1 MRHAAAR
8 NDTICLA
15 HALGVAFLVC
25 RSIPGEG
32 TMHFLASKG
41 WWHGA
46 IGVALGAVMAW
57 AAPALAQKTEL
68 LVYTAL
74 ETDQIKAYEEA
85 FYKAVPDVDVK
96 WVRDSTGVITA
107 KLLAEKA
114 NPQADLVVGTSAS
127 SLAVFANEGMLQ
139 PYAPKGLDKI
149 SAQYRDAHNPP
160 DWVGM
165 DVYGAAICF
174 NTVEATKMGLPKPEA

>member
-46 IGVALGAVMAW
+46 IGVALGAVMAG

-85 FYKAVPDVDVK
+85 FYKAVPDVTLK
-96 WVRDSTGVITA
+96 WVRDSTGIITA
-107 KLLAEKA
+107 KVLGEKA

-127 SLAVFANEGMLQ
+127 SMAGIGDDS
-139 PYAPKGLDKI
+139 P
-149 SAQYRDAHNPP
+149 AQRH
-160 DWVGM
+160 GS
-165 DVYGAAICF
+165 
-174 NTVEATKMGLPKPEA
+174 E